1 MLSCC
6 YAKNYGSPGWGHL
19 IALCQE
25 FEERFP
31 SLNFFIN
38 RGNCPYNTNGRF
50 QDFESALTM
59 DMVIKQTMLDY
70 GMKFEEILFN
80 AHDELLKKCQQA
92 LNLK

>member
-1 MLSCC
+1 
-6 YAKNYGSPGWGHL
+6 
-19 IALCQE
+19 
-25 FEERFP
+25 
-31 SLNFFIN
+31 
-38 RGNCPYNTNGRF
+38 
-50 QDFESALTM
+50 M